1 MKHLLEILQ
10 QKIHKLID
18 LIDVPLMLLGSYT
31 IGQWKDFAGLIGII
45 VTVSYTVWKWR
56 KELKESKIKL

>member
-1 MKHLLEILQ
+1 MKHILEILH

-18 LIDVPLMLLGSYT
+18 LIDVPMLLLGSYT

-45 VTVSYTVWKWR
+45 ITVSYTIWKWR
-56 KELKESKIKL
+56 KEWKEAKIK

>member
-1 MKHLLEILQ
+1 MKHLLDILQ

-56 KELKESKIKL
+56 KELKDSKIKL

>member
-1 MKHLLEILQ
+1 MKHILELLN

-31 IGQWKDFAGLIGII
+31 IGQWKDFAGLVGII
-45 VTVSYTVWKWR
+45 VTVSYTLWKWR
-56 KELKESKIKL
+56 KEWKEIKIKK

>member
-1 MKHLLEILQ
+1 MKHLLDILQ

-31 IGQWKDFAGLIGII
+31 IGQWKDLAGLIGIG
-45 VTVSYTVWKWR
+45 VTVAYTIWKWR
-56 KELKESKIKL
+56 KELKDSKIKL

>member
-1 MKHLLEILQ
+1 MKHLLDILQ
-10 QKIHKLID
+10 QKINKLID

-45 VTVSYTVWKWR
+45 VTVFYTV
-56 KELKESKIKL
+56 

>member
-1 MKHLLEILQ
+1 MKHLLDILQ

-56 KELKESKIKL
+56 KEFKDSKIKL

>member
-1 MKHLLEILQ
+1 MKHILEILH

-18 LIDVPLMLLGSYT
+18 LIDVPMLLLGSYT

-45 VTVSYTVWKWR
+45 ITVSYTIWKWR
-56 KELKESKIKL
+56 KWLFRFN

>member
-1 MKHLLEILQ
+1 MKHILEILH

-18 LIDVPLMLLGSYT
+18 LIDVPMLLLGSYT

-45 VTVSYTVWKWR
+45 ITVSYTMWKWR
-56 KELKESKIKL
+56 KEWKEAKIK

>member
-1 MKHLLEILQ
+1 MKHLLDILH

-56 KELKESKIKL
+56 KELKDSKIKL

>member
-1 MKHLLEILQ
+1 MKHILEILY

-18 LIDVPLMLLGSYT
+18 LIDVPMLLLGSYT

-45 VTVSYTVWKWR
+45 ITVSYTIWKWR
-56 KELKESKIKL
+56 KEWKEAKIK

>member
-1 MKHLLEILQ
+1 MKHILEILH

-18 LIDVPLMLLGSYT
+18 LIDVPMLLLGSYT

-45 VTVSYTVWKWR
+45 ITVSYTIWKWR
-56 KELKESKIKL
+56 KEYRESKLNK

>member
-1 MKHLLEILQ
+1 MKHLLDILQ

>member
-1 MKHLLEILQ
+1 MKHLLDILQ

-56 KELKESKIKL
+56 KEWLEVKSNK

>member
-1 MKHLLEILQ
+1 MKHLLDILQ

-31 IGQWKDFAGLIGII
+31 IGQWKDLAGLIGIG
-45 VTVSYTVWKWR
+45 VTVAYTIWKWR
-56 KELKESKIKL
+56 KEWKEVKIKK

>member
-1 MKHLLEILQ
+1 MKHILEILQ

-31 IGQWKDFAGLIGII
+31 IGQWKDFAGLVGII
-45 VTVSYTVWKWR
+45 VTVSYTVWKWT
-56 KELKESKIKL
+56 KELKESKIKS

>member
-18 LIDVPLMLLGSYT
+18 LIDVPLMLLGSYI

>member
-1 MKHLLEILQ
+1 MKHLLDILQ

-56 KELKESKIKL
+56 KELKEVKIKK